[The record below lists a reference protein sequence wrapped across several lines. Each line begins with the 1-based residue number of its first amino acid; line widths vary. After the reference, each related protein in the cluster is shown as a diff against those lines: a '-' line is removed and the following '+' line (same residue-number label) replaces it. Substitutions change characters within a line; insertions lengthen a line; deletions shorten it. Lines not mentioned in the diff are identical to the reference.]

1 MMGYGLFFW
10 MPSFLVRSFGLS
22 VLQASLY
29 YGGVVLV
36 AGTAGI
42 WAGGVLADRL
52 GMRRRSAYAV
62 VPAVAFLCTV
72 PFYAVGVLSTN
83 LAMCL
88 LLLSVPTALALA
100 WLGPVLA
107 AVQHLVH
114 PGQRATA
121 SALFLFVNN
130 LLGLGVG
137 TMLIGAISDALHVR
151 AGVGVESLRYA
162 ILAGLGCYLIAA
174 GLFMWAARSLDGD
187 WVAETA

>member
-22 VLQASLY
+22 VLQASLF
-29 YGGVVLV
+29 YGGLVLV

-52 GMRRRSAYAV
+52 GLRSRSAYAWL
-62 VPAVAFLCTV
+62 PAVAFLCTV

-83 LAMCL
+83 LAVCL
-88 LLLSVPTALALA
+88 LLLSIPTALALA

-107 AVQHLVH
+107 AVQHLVL
-114 PGQRATA
+114 PAERSTA
-121 SALFLFVNN
+121 SAVFLFVNN

-151 AGVGVESLRYA
+151 GGVGVESLRYA
-162 ILAGLGCYLIAA
+162 ILAGLTCYLIAA
-174 GLFMWAARSLDGD
+174 VLFMWAARNLERD
-187 WVAETA
+187 WVEN

>member
-22 VLQASLY
+22 VLQASLF
-29 YGGVVLV
+29 YGGLGLV

-52 GMRRRSAYAV
+52 GQRSRSAYAW
-62 VPAVAFLCTV
+62 VPAIAFLCTV

-83 LAMCL
+83 LAVCL
-88 LLLSVPTALALA
+88 LLLSIPTALALA

-107 AVQHLVH
+107 AVQHLVL
-114 PGQRATA
+114 PAERSTA
-121 SALFLFVNN
+121 SAVFLFVNN

-137 TMLIGAISDALHVR
+137 TMLIGAISDVLHVR
-151 AGVGVESLRYA
+151 GGVGVESLRYA
-162 ILAGLGCYLIAA
+162 ILAGLSCYLIAA
-174 GLFMWAARSLDGD
+174 ALFIWAARRLERD
-187 WVAETA
+187 WVEDPA